1 MLPAAL
7 HPRFWGAHLIG
18 LLATAAAVS
27 LGLWQYDAWADQR
40 AAEAR
45 DLTGAAPL
53 ALAGV
58 MSGDDPFPGE
68 HLGRPVRFAGEWLD
82 ASTLFVSDRRLDGR
96 SGYWVVTPVLV
107 EQGGSAMPVVRGWSA
122 SPSAPP
128 AVGAVE
134 VTGWLQAGEGT
145 GRVDEDPHDQVIPE
159 MRVPSMVEHVDADLY
174 SGYVVARSAGPDLRA
189 VTPESI
195 PEVSATTALRN
206 LLYALEWWVFAVFAV
221 YLWWRW
227 LRDAVR
233 PSPEQGSSE
242 SAQERSLPSAP

>member
-1 MLPAAL
+1 MLPLL

-18 LLATAAAVS
+18 LLATAAAVG

-45 DLTGAAPL
+45 DLTDAGPL
-53 ALAGV
+53 ALTSV

-68 HLGRPVRFAGEWLD
+68 HLGRPVQLAGEWLD
-82 ASTLFVSDRRLDGR
+82 ESTLFVADRRLDGR
-96 SGYWVVTPVLV
+96 TGYWVVTPVLV
-107 EQGGSAMPVVRGWSA
+107 AQSGSAMPVVRGWSEA
-122 SPSAPP
+122 ASAP
-128 AVGAVE
+128 AATGAAE

-145 GRVDEDPHDQVIPE
+145 GRVDEDPHDRVIPE

-174 SGYVVARSAGPDLRA
+174 SGYVVARSADPGLRA

-221 YLWWRW
+221 CLWWRW
-227 LRDAVR
+227 CRDALR
-233 PSPEQGSSE
+233 QGPGQGSSE